1 MVAVS
6 LKMPTTPPPPASGDR
21 ARTRMLNALQ
31 ERGIT
36 DPRVLEVMGSIPRH
50 DFVDEA
56 LSGHAYGDATL
67 PIGEGQTLS
76 QPYTVARMS
85 QALGLGYGM
94 HVLEIGTGSGYQT
107 AVLSAMCRRV
117 YTVERIPTLA
127 QTARMRLENMGISN
141 VRYRVGDGTL
151 GWPEP
156 RPFERIIVTAGAPAV
171 PERLMR
177 QLEIG
182 GQMIIP
188 EGGKANQQMIR
199 IHRTGQESW
208 HREVLEACRFV
219 PLVGQQGWE

>member
-1 MVAVS
+1 M
-6 LKMPTTPPPPASGDR
+6 GER
-21 ARTRMLNALQ
+21 ARTRMLLALQ
-31 ERGIT
+31 SRGIH
-36 DPRVLEVMGSIPRH
+36 DPRVLEVMGALPRH

-56 LSGHAYGDATL
+56 LAGHAYGDATL

-85 QALGLGYGM
+85 QALELGYGM

-107 AVLSAMCRRV
+107 AVLAALCRRV
-117 YTVERIPTLA
+117 YTVERIPSLA
-127 QTARMRLENMGISN
+127 LLARERLERMGITN

-156 RPFERIIVTAGAPAV
+156 RPFERIIVTAGAPAT
-171 PERLMR
+171 PERLKR

-182 GQMIIP
+182 GRMIIP
-188 EGGKANQQMIR
+188 EGGKLNQQLIC
-199 IHRTGQESW
+199 IQRTGPESW
-208 HREVLEACRFV
+208 QRDVLEACRFV